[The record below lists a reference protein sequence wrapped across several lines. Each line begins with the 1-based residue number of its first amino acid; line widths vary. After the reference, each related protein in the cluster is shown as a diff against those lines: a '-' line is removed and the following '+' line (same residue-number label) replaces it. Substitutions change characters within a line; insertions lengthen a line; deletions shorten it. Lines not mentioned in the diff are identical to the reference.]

1 MEKVLSGIR
10 ILDFGR
16 VVASAYC
23 GTLLADMGAD
33 VIKVERPGGEFDRTL
48 GPLTPDGRAIVYE
61 LITPR
66 NKKSITLDT
75 RKGEGRKILDEL
87 VKKADVLIS
96 GFTPGGNIQM
106 GIDYERLKQV
116 HPEIIM
122 VAISGFGQTGP
133 YKDRPAFDLIA
144 QAESG
149 NMSYA
154 GFPGN
159 PPTRST
165 APYVDLSTSIS
176 GAYGAMLALFH
187 KEKTG
192 RGQLVDVAMMDI
204 ATSFVAAMGVFTEYT
219 LMNRLRPQIGNNS
232 YYNYTN
238 AFQARDGWV
247 VISAIGNDI
256 WKRFVRVLGCDHFLT
271 DPRLADDESRYYHRE
286 VIEPVVSKWVGQRN
300 LAEVMELLEKNRVP
314 CGRVNGVDDL
324 IDDPQVVHR
333 EMLIRQSY
341 DGTGTISAPGVLVK
355 LSETPGKVETP
366 APALGEHNRDIYC
379 NLLNYSPA
387 DLENLKQQGVI

>member
-1 MEKVLSGIR
+1 MTKVLEGIR
-10 ILDFGR
+10 VLDFGR
-16 VVASAYC
+16 VIASAYC

-33 VIKVERPGGEFDRTL
+33 VIKIERPGGEFDRTL
-48 GPLTPDGRAIVYE
+48 GPLTPDGKAIVYE

-75 RKGEGRKILDEL
+75 RKEKGRKILDEM

-96 GFTPGGNIQM
+96 GFTPGGNKQM

-154 GFPGN
+154 GFPEN

-165 APYVDLSTSIS
+165 APYVDLSTAIS

-187 KEKTG
+187 REKTG
-192 RGQLVDVAMMDI
+192 CGQLVDVAMMDI

-238 AFQARDGWV
+238 CFQAKDGWV

-256 WKRFVRVLGCDHFLT
+256 WKRLVKVLGNDQFLD
-271 DPRLADDESRYYHRE
+271 DPRLADDESRYHHRD
-286 VIEPVVSKWVGQRN
+286 VIEPVVSQWVGQQTVN
-300 LAEVMELLEKNRVP
+300 EAMEILEKNRVP

-324 IDDPQVVHR
+324 IGDPQIAER
-333 EMLIRQSY
+333 EMLVDQVY
-341 DGTGTISAPGVLVK
+341 NGTGTITAPGISIK
-355 LSETPGKVETP
+355 LSETPGGIETP
-366 APALGEHNRDIYC
+366 APKLGEHNNEIYC
-379 NLLNYSPA
+379 DLLGYSSEA
-387 DLENLKQQGVI
+387 FDKLKRDGVI

>member
-1 MEKVLSGIR
+1 MKKVLEGIR

-23 GTLLADMGAD
+23 GTLLADMGAE
-33 VIKVERPGGEFDRTL
+33 VIKIERPGGEFDRTL
-48 GPLTPDGRAIVYE
+48 GPLTPDGKAIVYE

-75 RKGEGRKILDEL
+75 RKEEGRKILDEL

-96 GFTPGGNIQM
+96 GFTPAGNVQM
-106 GIDYERLKQV
+106 GIDYERLKTV

-154 GFPGN
+154 GFAGN
-159 PPTRST
+159 PPTRAT

-187 KEKTG
+187 REKTG

-238 AFQARDGWV
+238 AFAARDGWV

-256 WKRFVRVLGCDHFLT
+256 WKRFARVLGRDEFLD
-271 DPRLADDESRYYHRE
+271 DPRLADDMSRYDHRDI
-286 VIEPVVSKWVGQRN
+286 IEPVVNQWVGQRSVS
-300 LAEVMELLEKNRVP
+300 EVMEILEKNRVP
-314 CGRVNGVDDL
+314 CGRVNRVDAL
-324 IDDPQVVHR
+324 IDDPQVAHR
-333 EMLIRQSY
+333 QMLVDQTI
-341 DGTGTISAPGVLVK
+341 DGTGTISAPGVLLK
-355 LSETPGKVETP
+355 LSETPGSVDTP
-366 APALGEHNRDIYC
+366 APALGEHNTEVYG
-379 NLLNYSPA
+379 NLLDYSPTLI
-387 DLENLKQQGVI
+387 DQLKSKGVI